1 MLTVKSGEKM
11 KKGKPLFISEQM
23 LDNTNTEKF
32 YFLSLKND
40 SCIVFYK
47 LGFE

>member
-1 MLTVKSGEKM
+1 MRKWKS
-11 KKGKPLFISEQM
+11 LFISEEM
-23 LDNTNTEKF
+23 LDNTNIENV

-40 SCIVFYK
+40 SCILIYI